1 MSNAR
6 GAPGTV
12 LSSTSWVP
20 PRNHGPQLPDLIPLP
35 RRGTLITK
43 SSRIAAWASP
53 AVRACVRACM
63 HAHVHPCVRACVR
76 ASRNVSP
83 EPLRLGILANGSAGE
98 LALLVRPLRGWK
110 HQGPA
115 VARGSLLVTPA
126 RVSAKRDCFTEVGPP
141 AAVVGPF
148 TGVPAVLAGRRS
160 RTGVAPPPAT
170 AGLGVVREHRQGTI
184 LIRC

>member
-1 MSNAR
+1 M
-6 GAPGTV
+6 
-12 LSSTSWVP
+12 
-20 PRNHGPQLPDLIPLP
+20 
-35 RRGTLITK
+35 
-43 SSRIAAWASP
+43 
-53 AVRACVRACM
+53 
-63 HAHVHPCVRACVR
+63 R

-115 VARGSLLVTPA
+115 VAGGSLLVTPA

-160 RTGVAPPPAT
+160 RTGVAPSTRHRWSWSGEGAST
-170 AGLGVVREHRQGTI
+170 GYYFDTLLICIKIIIRAVIASAGFGETQLPTVRRNN
-184 LIRC
+184 